1 MPPKKKTKV
10 DPPQVSSDEGNSD
23 HSKKKSADK
32 PKRERKKSVKATTV
46 HATENE
52 KTPKILQNKTST
64 EFHNQNFNNVS
75 KTVNG
80 KNWNLKIASWNVDGL
95 RAWIKVFTN
104 LLILYTVNVFSINVF
119 LQKGGLEYLQ
129 HEDPDI
135 LCLQEIKCSKSKLP
149 PEVEVPGF
157 HIFWNPSEAD
167 GYAGLG
173 LYTKVKPKSIKYG
186 IGMPDFDKEGRLMI
200 AEYEKFYLVNVCK

>member
-1 MPPKKKTKV
+1 M
-10 DPPQVSSDEGNSD
+10 
-23 HSKKKSADK
+23 
-32 PKRERKKSVKATTV
+32 
-46 HATENE
+46 
-52 KTPKILQNKTST
+52 
-64 EFHNQNFNNVS
+64 
-75 KTVNG
+75 
-80 KNWNLKIASWNVDGL
+80 
-95 RAWIKVFTN
+95 
-104 LLILYTVNVFSINVF
+104 
-119 LQKGGLEYLQ
+119 EYLQ